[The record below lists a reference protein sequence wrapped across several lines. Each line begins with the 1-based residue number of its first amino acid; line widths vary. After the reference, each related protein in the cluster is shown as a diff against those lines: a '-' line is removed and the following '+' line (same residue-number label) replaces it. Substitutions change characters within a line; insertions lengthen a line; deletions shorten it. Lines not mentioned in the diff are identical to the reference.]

1 MRRFIHFLQIA
12 LLLMLPVTVIA
23 KETYT
28 TRYFYH
34 WEKKEGT
41 PHPEDVILAL
51 EYKQDNSLYKV
62 RIYCTTDEDK
72 KTRVRFLPGFYVLEH
87 PILPQDKVSENE
99 YNLEFFPQAKMV
111 YAQPVEIKYKEPE
124 APWKSGK
131 YQTWRYTKTFHP
143 NSFKYKHLRRKTAGC
158 QQNR

>member
-12 LLLMLPVTVIA
+12 LLLTLPVTVIA

-28 TRYFYH
+28 TRYYYH

-62 RIYCTTDEDK
+62 RI
-72 KTRVRFLPGFYVLEH
+72 
-87 PILPQDKVSENE
+87 IL
-99 YNLEFFPQAKMV
+99 Y
-111 YAQPVEIKYKEPE
+111 
-124 APWKSGK
+124 
-131 YQTWRYTKTFHP
+131 H
-143 NSFKYKHLRRKTAGC
+143 RRG
-158 QQNR
+158 Q